1 METTFGRTVETRFIN
16 TTPIDDNLNS
26 KLLDNCLPS
35 SASNFNSL
43 NLSSIKSNNLKRQQ
57 MRQQQLQHIYLNSY
71 KECNAPSQLKL
82 NNCDATAPFLR
93 PMQVSIAPSSAIL
106 TRKKFK
112 HLVNVPAN
120 SGYASDGDY
129 GNNNNNSPDHPVM
142 PNLKQTINP
151 PEFKFKRLNS
161 SLSGHTCSSDYEEG
175 SINQNY
181 NDDNDL
187 LFNTN
192 FINMTDKEY
201 DLKLMRYKSI
211 ERQHAKYVREHKSFQ
226 EKKKL
231 EQNKIDSYRCQYL
244 NERLNEPIN
253 TRLTHLLSPKILPK
267 EKKPLILNKN
277 TESFSNYNERI
288 QYLLNKNQMR
298 LQQQQQQQ
306 QQRQCSESFNLNV
319 PNRQERV
326 AMNGN
331 NLNLANY
338 LTWKNCGNIYPSSNL
353 TKAKPNETNAT
364 HIVANGLNE
373 ENFAKHL
380 DSDPCRQFNNSIRVH
395 SKSISTPST
404 PQLSTLPRYTMQK
417 KTFIFKH
424 YIELFN

>member
-1 METTFGRTVETRFIN
+1 
-16 TTPIDDNLNS
+16 
-26 KLLDNCLPS
+26 
-35 SASNFNSL
+35 
-43 NLSSIKSNNLKRQQ
+43 

-71 KECNAPSQLKL
+71 KECNAPSQPLTSQLKL
-82 NNCDATAPFLR
+82 NNYDATTAPFLR
-93 PMQVSIAPSSAIL
+93 PTQVVSIAQ
-106 TRKKFK
+106 KFK

-129 GNNNNNSPDHPVM
+129 GNNNNITPDHHHQM

-161 SLSGHTCSSDYEEG
+161 SLSGHNCSSDYEEG
-175 SINQNY
+175 SRNRLLNDIETNRNY
-181 NDDNDL
+181 NDDNDV

-244 NERLNEPIN
+244 NERLNEQIN
-253 TRLTHLLSPKILPK
+253 SRLTHLLSPKILPK
-267 EKKPLILNKN
+267 EKKPLLLNKN
-277 TESFSNYNERI
+277 TDSFSNYNERI

-298 LQQQQQQQ
+298 LQQQQQ
-306 QQRQCSESFNLNV
+306 RQCSESNV
-319 PNRQERV
+319 PSRQERT
-326 AMNGN
+326 ALNSN
-331 NLNLANY
+331 TLNLANY
-338 LTWKNCGNIYPSSNL
+338 LTWKNCGNIYPSSTL
-353 TKAKPNETNAT
+353 TKPKPNETNVT
-364 HIVANGLNE
+364 HIEANGLNE
-373 ENFAKHL
+373 ENFAKDL
-380 DSDPCRQFNNSIRVH
+380 DSDSGRQLFNNSIRVH

-404 PQLSTLPRYTMQK
+404 PQLSTLPRYTIRIK
-417 KTFIFKH
+417 KNKFIR
-424 YIELFN
+424 LNS